1 MLYSLKGKSALKAFF
16 SELFHIGEHLSP
28 LHVPQVPQVDKKRI
42 RLHLPLNS
50 PIAIDF
56 VTFSQGFKSFKEIR
70 EELTFGPL
78 KKPLGLCW

>member
-1 MLYSLKGKSALKAFF
+1 M
-16 SELFHIGEHLSP
+16 
-28 LHVPQVPQVDKKRI
+28 DKKRI